1 MRLHESTASG
11 KLRSLPSEGAA
22 TQTAGREE
30 GAASTRKTI
39 GIIQA
44 RMGSE
49 RLPGKILAPL
59 GGRPLLAQLCSRIR
73 PARVDEWWLAT
84 TSDPA
89 DDVTE
94 AKTPSAP
101 MRFGFAAAWPRATQM
116 LTQLMNRIGVRPE
129 LAKRP
134 SCAPDFLWDMELSSF
149 GFPLWRGRRQ
159 KFSTISITIAFM

>member
-1 MRLHESTASG
+1 
-11 KLRSLPSEGAA
+11 
-22 TQTAGREE
+22 
-30 GAASTRKTI
+30 
-39 GIIQA
+39 
-44 RMGSE
+44 MGSE

-94 AKTPSAP
+94 AKTPNAP

-134 SCAPDFLWDMELSSF
+134 S
-149 GFPLWRGRRQ
+149 
-159 KFSTISITIAFM
+159 